1 QFPMV
6 IQSVVRR
13 QQAAV
18 DFSGYYDN
26 LCALQSSAPL
36 PSVKA
41 HLAEGVIDINADR
54 IRHADW
60 APVLSALR
68 LNRSLE
74 FVAFRSQYH
83 HQQQQQQQRASRK
96 QPAVCSKEISYR
108 LCLSLRDCLSGTQAL
123 GCLELEGIRLRERDA
138 AALGRGIAAN
148 STLKSLSLESA
159 KIGDVGVEHLCRALR
174 HAGNVAFLNLSG
186 NGLTWRAV
194 DELGRLIGFQAT
206 SRHNE
211 AWRDSLRYRRPNFDS
226 MHGLRRIALNNNPL
240 IDDQGAQVLADALK
254 DDLWVK
260 AIDLQGCGIGNAG
273 AKSLLAV
280 LKLNT
285 TLVVLDLR
293 RNHLIDKD
301 LLHALTEQVIVNGD
315 GKDSEFKWQ
324 KLEPV
329 ESSAQNGASAASFD
343 LQGRRRRHQMPQ
355 TSRSVRPGRPAFRP
369 AGVSRL
375 RSRSAEP
382 RGGEGYYGGSEAFW
396 PTADGH
402 RGGGASSGRRVGIPW
417 RTAQRAS
424 RYKGYPSNHTPG
436 KSHLEEKTSPMATP
450 RTAADLD
457 EPLRPRQQIVD
468 EDDNFVDID
477 DEQSGDEEDATVVS
491 PLVKEME
498 EAPPAPSAIKALK
511 IELANQ
517 RRRLRRESAC
527 RQRADEEARR
537 LRAENSALKRQL
549 EQRIREAGRGGGAS
563 LLQDEELLESIETSF
578 RRFHKFLDILR
589 DAGLGRVVT
598 AAGMDNLPSGLN
610 LADRAVST
618 GAGPSAAAVESPG
631 QRQQQQ
637 QQQRQPPRGRPAA
650 KNPSPAARS
659 KKPQQQQKRQ
669 QSRNAD
675 NLVDTNS
682 AAVGADSLQFD
693 DANGDEMYSRATR
706 VKRDADQTYDRL
718 RRHLQLARD
727 QELLT
732 GDQVLQDLGP
742 SGQQPLLQ
750 PAAPSSAAA
759 ADSAVVAERQQHQ
772 PTADSG
778 DAFQQRHQLQFN
790 DFPDSDAEDEG
801 AASRG
806 PSAAAAAAAQ
816 SITPP
821 PPPVLSPP
829 SQQLEAEDAAQEF
842 EEEIEEEDVGDTGRS
857 GGGAYSYADSF
868 DASSA

>member
-1 QFPMV
+1 
-6 IQSVVRR
+6 
-13 QQAAV
+13 AA
-18 DFSGYYDN
+18 
-26 LCALQSSAPL
+26 AA
-36 PSVKA
+36 A
-41 HLAEGVIDINADR
+41 AE
-54 IRHADW
+54 
-60 APVLSALR
+60 
-68 LNRSLE
+68 
-74 FVAFRSQYH
+74 
-83 HQQQQQQQRASRK
+83 RASRK

-301 LLHALTEQVIVNGD
+301 LLHALTEQAGGGD
-315 GKDSEFKWQ
+315 IKCRRRVALSGPAGQLS
-324 KLEPV
+324 V
-329 ESSAQNGASAASFD
+329 RRASADCEVAALSRAEAKATMAA
-343 LQGRRRRHQMPQ
+343 RRPFGLPL
-355 TSRSVRPGRPAFRP
+355 TGTE
-369 AGVSRL
+369 AGAL
-375 RSRSAEP
+375 
-382 RGGEGYYGGSEAFW
+382 
-396 PTADGH
+396 
-402 RGGGASSGRRVGIPW
+402 SSGRRQPHAGQEP
-417 RTAQRAS
+417 
-424 RYKGYPSNHTPG
+424 PG
-436 KSHLEEKTSPMATP
+436 GEDQPHGHA